1 MEGMPLE
8 THSSR
13 YVCSKQL
20 STHPDEQR
28 HVEQKESSLLV
39 IILDTTSAQDYI
51 RADPHNITHCLD
63 SICAFANAHLMQRSI
78 NKLAV
83 LACHHHG
90 T

>member
-1 MEGMPLE
+1 MRVNNNHRL
-8 THSSR
+8 T
-13 YVCSKQL
+13 
-20 STHPDEQR
+20 PDEQR

-39 IILDTTSAQDYI
+39 IILDTTPAQDYI
-51 RADPHNITHCLD
+51 RADPHNITNCLD
-63 SICAFANAHLMQRSI
+63 SICAFSNAHLMQRSI